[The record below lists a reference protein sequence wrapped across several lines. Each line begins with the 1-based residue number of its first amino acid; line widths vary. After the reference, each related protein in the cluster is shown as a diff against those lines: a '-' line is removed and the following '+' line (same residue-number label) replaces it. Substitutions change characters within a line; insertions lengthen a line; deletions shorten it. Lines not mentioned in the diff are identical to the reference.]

1 MKLIQIR
8 NVPDDVHQ
16 ALKER
21 AARERMSMSDML
33 LIEVERLARR
43 PTPEQMRERLAG
55 RGAVTTTLD
64 VDQLVREDR
73 EAR

>member
-21 AARERMSMSDML
+21 AARERTTLSDL
-33 LIEVERLARR
+33 LLKEIERFARTPTPTEWWDQVERR
-43 PTPEQMRERLAG
+43 TP
-55 RGAVTTTLD
+55 VTSATST
-64 VDQLVREDR
+64 
-73 EAR
+73 

>member
-21 AARERMSMSDML
+21 AARERRSMSDML
-33 LIEVERLARR
+33 LVEAERLART
-43 PTPEQMRERLAG
+43 PSPEQMRARLATRSPVG
-55 RGAVTTTLD
+55 GPSGAELA
-64 VDQLVREDR
+64 REDR
-73 EAR
+73 DSR